1 MTLELNGSI
10 LVVDDEPANL
20 GVLFEFLDE
29 AGYEVFVV
37 ENGRRALEVVERI
50 NPDVLLLD
58 IKLPDIDGFE
68 VYRRLQER
76 ELTDDIT
83 VIFLSVLA
91 ETEHIV
97 RGLDLNAVD
106 YITKPFHPQE
116 VVARVQKHL
125 ILHGLRRELEE
136 KNSQLIQEI
145 EIRKSAEN
153 ALRIERD
160 SFFNILESMP
170 DGIFIVDQD
179 YEVRYVNPVL
189 KEEIG
194 MVQGQKCFEIFH
206 DRKEICP
213 WCHYPKVF
221 AGETIR
227 WEWYSEKNLKFY
239 DLVDTPLKNADGSVW
254 ILEIFRDITER
265 KEMEA
270 VLAEKTDYLDNIM
283 SSATDSA
290 IITTDLELNITYFN
304 PVAEQI
310 YGISAEQAIGNKIA
324 DVCPLEIPSD
334 RKAQGIEKVRGEGSH
349 SYEMDIEVG
358 GKLRSY
364 NQRLSGIIDHEGKL
378 IGYARFSRD
387 ITDRKRAEKA
397 FRELSLVEERQRLAR
412 NLHDSMTQ
420 SIHSLSM
427 AANESHS
434 ALVDEQYESLPELL
448 EILIDGTKFVSKEL
462 QLLLHELQVI
472 PDERTDLFDILRT
485 RLENVGKHTG
495 IETHFCVEGNWKL
508 DKSMEIEIYYIAQEA
523 LNNALKHANSN
534 EINISLDGTPT
545 RVILTVSDKGNGFPS
560 PVSGQINLDGIENP
574 GMGLKNMLSRTEK
587 LMGDLSLDSS
597 PGNGAT
603 IKLEVAIAL

>member
-170 DGIFIVDQD
+170 DGIFIVDQ
-179 YEVRYVNPVL
+179 P
-189 KEEIG
+189 
-194 MVQGQKCFEIFH
+194 
-206 DRKEICP
+206 
-213 WCHYPKVF
+213 
-221 AGETIR
+221 
-227 WEWYSEKNLKFY
+227 S
-239 DLVDTPLKNADGSVW
+239 
-254 ILEIFRDITER
+254 TER
-265 KEMEA
+265 R
-270 VLAEKTDYLDNIM
+270 DWN
-283 SSATDSA
+283 
-290 IITTDLELNITYFN
+290 
-304 PVAEQI
+304 
-310 YGISAEQAIGNKIA
+310 
-324 DVCPLEIPSD
+324 
-334 RKAQGIEKVRGEGSH
+334 GS
-349 SYEMDIEVG
+349 
-358 GKLRSY
+358 RS
-364 NQRLSGIIDHEGKL
+364 KM
-378 IGYARFSRD
+378 
-387 ITDRKRAEKA
+387 
-397 FRELSLVEERQRLAR
+397 FR
-412 NLHDSMTQ
+412 N
-420 SIHSLSM
+420 
-427 AANESHS
+427 
-434 ALVDEQYESLPELL
+434 
-448 EILIDGTKFVSKEL
+448 
-462 QLLLHELQVI
+462 
-472 PDERTDLFDILRT
+472 
-485 RLENVGKHTG
+485 
-495 IETHFCVEGNWKL
+495 
-508 DKSMEIEIYYIAQEA
+508 
-523 LNNALKHANSN
+523 
-534 EINISLDGTPT
+534 
-545 RVILTVSDKGNGFPS
+545 FP
-560 PVSGQINLDGIENP
+560 
-574 GMGLKNMLSRTEK
+574 
-587 LMGDLSLDSS
+587 
-597 PGNGAT
+597 
-603 IKLEVAIAL
+603 